1 MSSKAKKRKHENL
14 SDDWP
19 YDPRLTKDLLLA
31 KKEIED
37 FKKGK
42 IHLSSI
48 DELLDKFE
56 KEDGKKISENQNVEQ
71 YIK

>member
-19 YDPRLTKDLLLA
+19 YDPSLTKDLKLA

-42 IHLSSI
+42 THLSSI

-56 KEDGKKISENQNVEQ
+56 REDGKTI
-71 YIK
+71 

>member
-1 MSSKAKKRKHENL
+1 MSSKGKKRKYENQ

-19 YDPRLTKDLLLA
+19 YDPSLTKDLLLA
-31 KKEIED
+31 KKEIKD

-56 KEDGKKISENQNVEQ
+56 KEDGKKISD
-71 YIK
+71 

>member
-1 MSSKAKKRKHENL
+1 MSSRAKKRKDEDF

-19 YDPRLTKDLLLA
+19 YDPSLTKDLKLA

-42 IHLSSI
+42 KHLPDI

-56 KEDGKKISENQNVEQ
+56 REDGKTI
-71 YIK
+71 